1 MRYSEGDLP
10 ILSAE
15 LYDDGPAYGSP
26 KRLAATRKKQA
37 SSATRGA
44 EDGPRKR
51 ARAQVAD
58 ASEHEDEA
66 KRARGRPRL
75 DTKDETAADVS

>member
-1 MRYSEGDLP
+1 MRYSKGDLP
-10 ILSAE
+10 ILNAE
-15 LYDDGPAYGSP
+15 VYDDGPAFGST

-37 SSATRGA
+37 SSSSRDP

-51 ARAQVAD
+51 ARAQAAD
-58 ASEHEDEA
+58 TSEHEDEA